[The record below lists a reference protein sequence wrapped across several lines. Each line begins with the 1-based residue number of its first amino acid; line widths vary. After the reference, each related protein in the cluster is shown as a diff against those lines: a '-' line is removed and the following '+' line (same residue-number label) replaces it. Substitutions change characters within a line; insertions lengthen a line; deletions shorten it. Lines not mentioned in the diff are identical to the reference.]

1 MQGQSDPSRVGISG
15 TSRGQTVSESGV
27 VESCCGAVK
36 KTLTVRMA
44 EERQH
49 ARTRRADG
57 EPCLDAQRMQL
68 YDRRAEEVMLD
79 EVDRLS
85 I

>member
-1 MQGQSDPSRVGISG
+1 M
-15 TSRGQTVSESGV
+15 SESGV
-27 VESCCGAVK
+27 VDSCYGAVN
-36 KTLTVRMA
+36 KTLTVRIP

-68 YDRRAEEVMLD
+68 YDRRAEEVTLD
-79 EVDRLS
+79 EVERLS

>member
-1 MQGQSDPSRVGISG
+1 
-15 TSRGQTVSESGV
+15 
-27 VESCCGAVK
+27 
-36 KTLTVRMA
+36 MA

-57 EPCLDAQRMQL
+57 EPCLDAQRVQL

>member
-15 TSRGQTVSESGV
+15 RSRGQTVPESGV
-27 VESCCGAVK
+27 VDSCYAALK
-36 KTLTVRMA
+36 KTLTVRMP

-57 EPCLDAQRMQL
+57 EPCLDAQRVQL